1 MRLDQINL
9 QETMYGKG
17 FKGTLENLLRD
28 VFEAGQNSP
37 ADLHVFE
44 DNEYSKIDIALISIK
59 E

>member
-17 FKGTLENLLRD
+17 FRGTLEDLLND
-28 VFEAGQNSP
+28 VFNAGSKNHEQN
-37 ADLHVFE
+37 FE

-59 E
+59 D